1 MFQLQR
7 KSKVPSI
14 VSTTAPSR
22 IPEGF
27 VNARCSEYFE
37 AQSAGLEPR
46 IVHPLAV
53 AVIRELGNDFAN
65 KRWSLSSLVKSRVKT
80 ASD

>member
-7 KSKVPSI
+7 KSKVPPI
-14 VSTTAPSR
+14 VFTTAPSR
-22 IPEGF
+22 IAEGF

-53 AVIRELGNDFAN
+53 AVTRELGINIAN
-65 KRWSLSSLVKSRVKT
+65 KGSRPFPM
-80 ASD
+80 S